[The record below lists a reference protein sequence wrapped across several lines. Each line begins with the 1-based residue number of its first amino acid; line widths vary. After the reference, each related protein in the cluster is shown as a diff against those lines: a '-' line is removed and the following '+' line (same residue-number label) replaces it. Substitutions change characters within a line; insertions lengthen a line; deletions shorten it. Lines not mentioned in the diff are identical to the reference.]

1 MKRVS
6 GNPMLLV
13 TGATTFIG
21 RAVLRNLST
30 YGYSIRTLL
39 EPSMESPILPPGVSV
54 EVALSSL
61 NDERGVRAAM
71 VDVSAVIHL
80 AGTGLD
86 RSIDDPAMIDA
97 EGTRVIVEAAEA
109 AGVERLIYQ
118 STLGADPA
126 SAYPQIRAKAIAE
139 NYIRNSHIPY
149 TILRSAV
156 LFGADDCFTTSL
168 AMLMAGSVLFFPVPG
183 GGSTVLQPLWVEDL
197 ATCISWSLDE
207 DETVGG
213 TFDLGGPEYF
223 TFRQIVSI
231 VMRAASIMRI
241 VVPARPPYLRGG
253 AWLMER
259 TLRYSPISTNWLDYL
274 AVNRTTD
281 LDTLPRIFGLAPTRL
296 EDRLDHLRGKNWG
309 WEMLRRQFS
318 ER

>member
-1 MKRVS
+1 
-6 GNPMLLV
+6 MLLV
-13 TGATTFIG
+13 TGGTNFIG

-39 EPSMESPILPPGVSV
+39 EPSMESPLLPPGVSV
-54 EVALSSL
+54 DVALSSL
-61 NDERGVRAAM
+61 DDERGVRAAM
-71 VDVSAVIHL
+71 VDVAAVIHL
-80 AGTGLD
+80 AGPGLN
-86 RSIDDPAMIDA
+86 RTFDDPEAVDA
-97 EGTRVIVEAAEA
+97 EGTRVLVEAAEE
-109 AGVERLIYQ
+109 AGVERFIYQ

-139 NYIRNSHIPY
+139 NHIRNSSLSY

-156 LFGADDCFTTSL
+156 LFGTDDYFTTSL
-168 AMLMAGSVLFFPVPG
+168 AMLMAGSVLIFPIPG
-183 GGSTVLQPLWVEDL
+183 DGSTVVQPLWVEDL
-197 ATCISWSLDE
+197 ATCIGWSLDE
-207 DETVGG
+207 DDTKGG

-223 TFRQIVSI
+223 TFRQVVTM

-241 VVPARPPYLRGG
+241 ILPTRPPYLRGG

-281 LDTLPRIFGLAPTRL
+281 LDTLPRLFGLAPTRM

-309 WEMLRRQFS
+309 WELLRRQFS
-318 ER
+318 ET

>member
-1 MKRVS
+1 
-6 GNPMLLV
+6 MLLV
-13 TGATTFIG
+13 TGGTNFIG

-39 EPSMESPILPPGVSV
+39 EPSMESPLLPPGVSV
-54 EVALSSL
+54 DVALSSL
-61 NDERGVRAAM
+61 DDERGVRAAM
-71 VDVSAVIHL
+71 VDVAAVIHL

-86 RSIDDPAMIDA
+86 RTFDDPEVVDA
-97 EGTRVIVEAAEA
+97 EGTRVLVEAAEE
-109 AGVERLIYQ
+109 AGVERFIYQ

-139 NYIRNSHIPY
+139 NHIRNSSLSY

-156 LFGADDCFTTSL
+156 LFGTDDYFTTSL
-168 AMLMAGSVLFFPVPG
+168 AMLMAGSALIFPIPG
-183 GGSTVLQPLWVEDL
+183 DGSTVLQPLWVEDL
-197 ATCISWSLDE
+197 ATCIGWSLDE
-207 DETVGG
+207 DETKGG

-223 TFRQIVSI
+223 TFRQVVTM

-241 VVPARPPYLRGG
+241 ILPTRPPYLRGG

-281 LDTLPRIFGLAPTRL
+281 LDTLPRLFGLAPTRM

-309 WEMLRRQFS
+309 WELLRRQFS
-318 ER
+318 EM

>member
-1 MKRVS
+1 
-6 GNPMLLV
+6 MLLV
-13 TGATTFIG
+13 TGGTTFIG
-21 RAVLRNLST
+21 RAVLRNLSA

-39 EPSMESPILPPGVSV
+39 EPSIESPMLPPGVSV
-54 EVALSSL
+54 DVALSSL
-61 NDERGVRAAM
+61 DDERGVRAAM

-86 RSIDDPAMIDA
+86 RAYDDPEIVDA
-97 EGTRVIVEAAEA
+97 EGTRVLVEAAEE

-139 NYIRNSHIPY
+139 NHIRNSSLSY

-156 LFGADDCFTTSL
+156 LFGTDDRFTTSL
-168 AMLMAGSVLFFPVPG
+168 AMLMAGSVLFFPIPG
-183 GGSTVLQPLWVEDL
+183 DGSTVLQPLWVEDL
-197 ATCISWSLDE
+197 ATCVAWSLDE
-207 DETVGG
+207 EETKGG
-213 TFDLGGPEYF
+213 TFELGGPEYF
-223 TFRQIVSI
+223 TLRQVVTM

-241 VVPARPPYLRGG
+241 IIPTRPPYLRGG

-259 TLRYSPISTNWLDYL
+259 TLRYSPISTNLLDYL

-281 LDTLPRIFGLAPTRL
+281 LDTLPRLFGLAPTRM
-296 EDRLDHLRGKNWG
+296 EDRLDHLREKNWG
-309 WEMLRRQFS
+309 WELLRRQFS

>member
-1 MKRVS
+1 
-6 GNPMLLV
+6 MLLV
-13 TGATTFIG
+13 TGGTTYVG

-30 YGYSIRTLL
+30 FGYSIRTLL

-54 EVALSSL
+54 DVALSSL
-61 NDERGVRAAM
+61 DDERGVRAAM

-86 RSIDDPAMIDA
+86 RALDDPDVVDA
-97 EGTRVIVEAAEA
+97 EWTRVLVEAAED
-109 AGVERLIYQ
+109 AGVERFIYQ

-126 SAYPQIRAKAIAE
+126 SAYPQIRSKAIAE
-139 NYIRNSHIPY
+139 NYIRNSSLAY

-168 AMLMAGSVLFFPVPG
+168 AMLMAGSLLFFPIPG
-183 GGSTVLQPLWVEDL
+183 DGSTVLQPLWVEDL
-197 ATCISWSLDE
+197 ATCIGWSLDE
-207 DETVGG
+207 EETKGG
-213 TFDLGGPEYF
+213 TFELGGPEYF
-223 TFRQIVSI
+223 TLRQVISM

-241 VVPARPPYLRGG
+241 IVPTRPPYLRGG

-259 TLRYSPISTNWLDYL
+259 ALHYSPISTNWLDYL

-281 LDTLPRIFGLAPTRL
+281 LDTLPRLFGLAPARL
-296 EDRLDHLRGKNWG
+296 EDRLDHLRETNWG
-309 WEMLRRQFS
+309 WELLRRQFS

>member
-1 MKRVS
+1 
-6 GNPMLLV
+6 MLLV
-13 TGATTFIG
+13 TGGTNFIG

-39 EPSMESPILPPGVSV
+39 EPSMESPLLPPGVSV
-54 EVALSSL
+54 DVALSSL
-61 NDERGVRAAM
+61 DDERGVRAAM
-71 VDVSAVIHL
+71 VDVATVIHL

-86 RSIDDPAMIDA
+86 RTFDDPEVVDA
-97 EGTRVIVEAAEA
+97 EGTRVLVEAAEE
-109 AGVERLIYQ
+109 AGVERFIYQ

-139 NYIRNSHIPY
+139 NHIRNSSLSY

-156 LFGADDCFTTSL
+156 LFGTDDYFTTSL
-168 AMLMAGSVLFFPVPG
+168 AMLMAGSVLIFPIPG
-183 GGSTVLQPLWVEDL
+183 DGSTVLQPLWVEDL
-197 ATCISWSLDE
+197 ATCIGWSLDE
-207 DETVGG
+207 DETKGG

-223 TFRQIVSI
+223 TFRQVVTM

-241 VVPARPPYLRGG
+241 ILPTRPPYLRGG

-281 LDTLPRIFGLAPTRL
+281 LDTLPRLFGLAPTRM

-309 WEMLRRQFS
+309 WELLRRQFS
-318 ER
+318 EM